1 MAVVTYHQW
10 QTHLRIYIGTH
21 IDYVTSGHMIRQN
34 WSTRSQLIC
43 QYQPLH
49 LPFQC
54 QRNITTYFPPQ
65 MTQAKRLK
73 SKRVKAVLNRI
84 RTPCVTSPQR
94 DVTSK
99 TVAMKA
105 KRRRKNGGKVTGG
118 GEATAAAGGFLGDG
132 KPEVT
137 SELVLSETSSGSDS
151 DSGATNRTGRQLNSQ
166 AERTSSALLKGRE
179 LDTARRQRKT

>member
-1 MAVVTYHQW
+1 
-10 QTHLRIYIGTH
+10 
-21 IDYVTSGHMIRQN
+21 
-34 WSTRSQLIC
+34 
-43 QYQPLH
+43 
-49 LPFQC
+49 
-54 QRNITTYFPPQ
+54 